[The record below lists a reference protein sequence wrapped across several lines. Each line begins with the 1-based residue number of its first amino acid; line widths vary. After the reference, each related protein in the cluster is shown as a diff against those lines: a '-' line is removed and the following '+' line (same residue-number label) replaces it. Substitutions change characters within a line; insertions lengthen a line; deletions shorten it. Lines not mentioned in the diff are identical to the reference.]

1 MPEVATK
8 PLPEPLERM
17 KRLIEYLPEVKMGK
31 ALIRWVRSQPPPD
44 PAPAASVAEPRPPQS
59 R

>member
-1 MPEVATK
+1 
-8 PLPEPLERM
+8 M
-17 KRLIEYLPEVKMGK
+17 KRLIEYLPEVRMGK

-44 PAPAASVAEPRPPQS
+44 PAPAPSVPEPRPPQS